1 MKLSVRIL
9 TLLLCLSML
18 AGICSFGVSAAP
30 AALTGTVKTDSAPIK
45 IDGKETGATLTQ
57 YLLEKG
63 STYST
68 AADGLVSVVELELS
82 DRLTMAV
89 LNGGAY
95 TWTKDTMGNP
105 HQGQYNEVL
114 SMAPSLVEGENA
126 AFTWIEGAYHE
137 YRAWGTG
144 LYNFLRSAFY

>member
-57 YLLEKG
+57 
-63 STYST
+63 
-68 AADGLVSVVELELS
+68 
-82 DRLTMAV
+82 
-89 LNGGAY
+89 
-95 TWTKDTMGNP
+95 
-105 HQGQYNEVL
+105 
-114 SMAPSLVEGENA
+114 
-126 AFTWIEGAYHE
+126 
-137 YRAWGTG
+137 
-144 LYNFLRSAFY
+144 

>member
-30 AALTGTVKTDSAPIK
+30 ATLTGAVKTDSAPIK

-82 DRLTMAV
+82 DKLTMAV

-95 TWTKDTMGNP
+95 TWTKDTMGNNAVA
-105 HQGQYNEVL
+105 YNKTHSDGTVIAATAIPG
-114 SMAPSLVEGENA
+114 SSTTPTMTVTARRPQAPPSSTSVSPA
-126 AFTWIEGAYHE
+126 AP
-137 YRAWGTG
+137 
-144 LYNFLRSAFY
+144 